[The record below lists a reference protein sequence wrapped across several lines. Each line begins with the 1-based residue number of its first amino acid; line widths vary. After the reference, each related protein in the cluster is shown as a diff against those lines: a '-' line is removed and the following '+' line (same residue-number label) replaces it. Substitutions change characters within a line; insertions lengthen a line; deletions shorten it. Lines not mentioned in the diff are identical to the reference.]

1 MTWQIMMSGS
11 LDRQLR
17 DETSSWGW
25 IDLVVIENEDLAG
38 VSGYTT
44 GDSAARH
51 YGTKE
56 YQNHILA
63 TGTEVRR
70 SSVWYRAQD
79 DVPVAAV
86 HKYLTLRW
94 RNEIPID
101 DFRQWVAGGW
111 RHPPGDKTHAFTAL
125 LLDRSIDPPQWT
137 AWNLTSTS
145 ATPADLLILE
155 DEYDPFV
162 HLEGKWPTNI
172 TRNAH
177 IVLIGLGSIGSATA
191 DALVDYDIG
200 TLSLV
205 DPDRLL
211 PHNLVR
217 HRCGYHDVGRYKVD
231 AVKDRLDARP
241 GKRTINAYRWNA
253 IHDADHLRPLLQEA
267 SIAICTTDGVASRQ
281 AVSHLT
287 KWARRS
293 TVFSCVLDDGALGE
307 IVRIR
312 GSTEAGCLACH
323 RRHLRTEGLMDPEPG
338 IDRDY
343 GEGTTHR
350 PMTAVGGD
358 LGLMGGFTAKA
369 AVATLLED
377 AGYRDQRLPGDHI
390 IIGLRPGGDL
400 AHPFDV
406 DTSLAIE
413 AHPLPEPVTPCSSCF
428 GIDQA

>member
-1 MTWQIMMSGS
+1 MSWQIVMSSG
-11 LDRQLR
+11 LDRRLR
-17 DETSSWGW
+17 KESGNWGW
-25 IDLVVIENEDLAG
+25 IDLVVIPNEHLAG

-44 GDSAARH
+44 GDTPGSH
-51 YGTKE
+51 FGTKE
-56 YQNHILA
+56 YAKHVLA
-63 TGTEVRR
+63 TGKEIRR
-70 SSVWYRAQD
+70 SSVWYRARV
-79 DVPVAAV
+79 DVPVTAL
-86 HKYLTLRW
+86 HNYLTRRW
-94 RNEIPID
+94 EPEIQID
-101 DFRQWVAGGW
+101 EFRQWVAGGW

-125 LLDRSIDPPQWT
+125 LLDRSIDPPEWT
-137 AWNLTSTS
+137 AWNLTSAG
-145 ATPADLLILE
+145 ATPANLLIL
-155 DEYDPFV
+155 DGDYDPFIQ
-162 HLEGKWPTNI
+162 LEGHWPTNI
-172 TRNAH
+172 TRMAH
-177 IVLIGLGSIGSATA
+177 VVLIGLGSIGSATA
-191 DALVDYDIG
+191 DALVEYDIG

-231 AVKDRLDARP
+231 AVKEQLDARP
-241 GKRTINAYRWNA
+241 GTRTINAYRWDA
-253 IHDADHLRPLLQEA
+253 IYDADHLRPLLKKA
-267 SIAICTTDGVASRQ
+267 SIAICATDGVASRQ

-287 KWARRS
+287 RWATRS
-293 TVFSCVLDDGALGE
+293 AVFSCVLDDGALGE

-312 GSTEAGCLACH
+312 ASTNSGCLSCL
-323 RRHLRTEGLMDPEPG
+323 RRHLRAEGLMDPEPG

-358 LGLMGGFTAKA
+358 LGLMGRFTAKA

-400 AHPFDV
+400 TPPFDV

-413 AHPLPEPVTPCSSCF
+413 AHPLPEPVAPCPSCF
-428 GIDQA
+428 GIDQD